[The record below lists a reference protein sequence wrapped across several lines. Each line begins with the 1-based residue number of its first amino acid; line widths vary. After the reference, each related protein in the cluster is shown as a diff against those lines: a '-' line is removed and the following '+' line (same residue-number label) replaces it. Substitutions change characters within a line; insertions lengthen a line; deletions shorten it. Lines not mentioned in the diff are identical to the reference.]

1 MSEVTE
7 LHNRALAEISA
18 SADLRQLD
26 DLRVRY
32 LGKKG
37 EVTAQLKALG
47 SMEPEQR
54 KAHGQAVNALAI
66 FDVGMRFL
74 QPALINHFLVG
85 MTCRAGLGDIQRVRF
100 RLRV

>member
-7 LHNRALAEISA
+7 LQTRALAEISA
-18 SADLRQLD
+18 SADLRELD

-54 KAHGQAVNALAI
+54 KAHGQAVNALRDELNRAI
-66 FDVGMRFL
+66 GERRE
-74 QPALINHFLVG
+74 ALEAAALE
-85 MTCRAGLGDIQRVRF
+85 Q
-100 RLRV
+100 